1 VIESSYDLVEIEPP
15 PGGDTHRLRVFYPH
29 LTSESTTQWE
39 RGDDPMTQLSFT
51 RYTDN
56 KGVFDPFGRR

>member
-1 VIESSYDLVEIEPP
+1 MIESSYDLVEIEPP

-29 LTSESTTQWE
+29 LTSERTTQWE